1 MKKTLLSLTLV
12 LVLVFV
18 FSAVPVSAS
27 TGQVPVGTCPP
38 GCELGTE
45 FMDHTD
51 HEMHIGLTVDLN
63 GNGFICVKHLNNG
76 LHVHVDDVI
85 RQSSIFDLLRMMFNL
100 FF

>member
-27 TGQVPVGTCPP
+27 TGQAPVGTCPP
-38 GCELGTE
+38 GFELHE

-63 GNGFICVKHLNNG
+63 GNGFICVKHLDNG

-85 RQSSIFDLLRMMFNL
+85 RQSSIFDLLRMIFNL